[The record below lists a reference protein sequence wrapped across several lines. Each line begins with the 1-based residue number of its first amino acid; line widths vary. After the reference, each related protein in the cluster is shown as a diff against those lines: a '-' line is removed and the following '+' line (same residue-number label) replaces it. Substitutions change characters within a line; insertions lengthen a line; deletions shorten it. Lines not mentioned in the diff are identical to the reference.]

1 MPGMGSGLSADNQTI
16 VSAFKEA
23 LLHEGLIVLVIL
35 GLAALAWQALRFVE
49 SRRLAQGPSA
59 PATTGTPA
67 TPASGVLDRAPW
79 AGLVPAMPEAAGR
92 RLLRVGFG
100 CLWLFDGFLQAQPA
114 MPLGMATSVIE
125 PTAATSPAWVQ
136 HVADAGTTVW
146 SFHPIAAATSAVWIQ
161 LGIGLWLIVAPRGN
175 WSRLAGVA
183 AGAWGAVVWVFGEAF
198 GGIFAPGLSWLFGAP
213 GAVVFYVFAGVLVA
227 VPERWWASPRLGRAV
242 LAVMGGFFAVMALL
256 QAWPGRGF
264 WVGRDGLRLGSLA
277 TMVQQMATTPQ
288 PRFLVSWLRAF
299 ETFDATHGFAVNLFV
314 VVALGLLG
322 LGFLSLGTH
331 PRALRGAVVASSAL
345 CLANWVLVQDLGF
358 LGGVG
363 TDPNSMVPMAVLITA
378 GYLAVARVPVPA
390 EAVQPAGAFAR
401 AEEAEARQAG
411 APAGWRP
418 AWGQLWREG
427 LASWRD
433 AVASHPGYLG
443 RSVVAV
449 GAVGIVTLG
458 AAPMALASIN
468 PNAAPII
475 AQATDGTPGTADY
488 VPRDFHLVDQ
498 FGRPVS
504 LASLRGKTVAITFLD
519 PVCTNECPVIAQE
532 FKQADTMLG
541 SLRSRVELVGVV
553 ANPVYHAVAFVDA
566 FDRQEG
572 LQHVANWL
580 YLTGSLPALAETWSE
595 FGVQVQ
601 YLPSGSMIGHSE
613 VAYVIGPHG
622 RVRLS
627 LDDDPGP
634 ATQASRSSFAVTLA
648 QGIREVARGQVAGR
662 TAPA

>member
-1 MPGMGSGLSADNQTI
+1 MPGMGSGLSAEDPTI

-23 LLHEGLIVLVIL
+23 LVHEGLIALLIVGLV
-35 GLAALAWQALRFVE
+35 ALAWQALRFAE
-49 SRRLAQGPSA
+49 GRHIAHGSS
-59 PATTGTPA
+59 TGTLASPA
-67 TPASGVLDRAPW
+67 PGAAGRAPW
-79 AGLVPAMPEAAGR
+79 AGLRPAIAEATGR
-92 RLLRVGFG
+92 RLVRVGFG

-114 MPLGMATSVIE
+114 MPLGLTTSVIE
-125 PTAATSPAWVQ
+125 PAAATSPAWVR
-136 HVADAGTTVW
+136 HVAGAGATVW

-183 AGAWGAVVWVFGEAF
+183 AAAWGAVVWVFGEAF

-227 VPERWWASPRLGRAV
+227 VPERWWVSPRLGRAV
-242 LAVMGGFFAVMALL
+242 LAVMGSFFAGMALL

-264 WVGRDGLRLGSLA
+264 WVGRHGRALGALA
-277 TMVQQMATTPQ
+277 SMLHQMASTPQ
-288 PRFLVSWLRAF
+288 PRFLASRLKAF
-299 ETFDATHGFAVNLFV
+299 ETFDAAHGFAVNLFV
-314 VVALGLLG
+314 VVALSLLG
-322 LGFLSLGTH
+322 LALLGLGTH

-363 TDPNSMVPMAVLITA
+363 TDPNSMVPIGVLITA
-378 GYLAVARVPVPA
+378 GYLALARVPVPA
-390 EAVQPAGAFAR
+390 EAAEPAGGAAAAKEV
-401 AEEAEARQAG
+401 AERRG
-411 APAGWRP
+411 GDPAGWRLG
-418 AWGQLWREG
+418 WGQRWREG
-427 LASWRD
+427 WASWRH
-433 AVASHPGYLG
+433 AVESHPGSLA
-443 RSVVAV
+443 RSVVAA

-504 LASLRGKTVAITFLD
+504 LASLRGKTVALTFLD

-532 FKQADTMLG
+532 LKQADTMLG

-553 ANPVYHAVAFVDA
+553 ANPLYHAVAFVDA

-572 LQHVANWL
+572 LQHVPNWL
-580 YLTGSLPALAETWSE
+580 YLTGSLPALAKTWSE

-601 YLPSGSMIGHSE
+601 YLPGGSMVGHSE
-613 VAYVIGPHG
+613 VAYVIGPNG

-648 QGIREVARGQVAGR
+648 QGIREVARGQVAQR
-662 TAPA
+662 TGPA